1 MLAPLQS
8 LPASVFD
15 ASMLDELWIT
25 GKAGPNQ
32 QMRAVFTYQGNSGP
46 EWDPNRRRSEP
57 HPARIL
63 GQFASLSACSEWGL
77 AGC

>member
-46 EWDPNRRRSEP
+46 EWDQSTPIGTPPGEDFGTVCQS
-57 HPARIL
+57 
-63 GQFASLSACSEWGL
+63 
-77 AGC
+77 